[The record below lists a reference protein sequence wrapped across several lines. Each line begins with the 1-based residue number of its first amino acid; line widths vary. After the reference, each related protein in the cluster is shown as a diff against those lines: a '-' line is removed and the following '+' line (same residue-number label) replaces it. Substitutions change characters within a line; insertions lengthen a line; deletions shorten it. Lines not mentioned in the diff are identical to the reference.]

1 MRIDGGCHCGFIT
14 YQGEADPEKVAVCHC
29 TDCQRLSGSAFRTV
43 VPVDSQTFRMSGQP
57 TIYVKTA
64 ESGNKREQSFCPRC
78 GSPIYSAPPGAGPR
92 MLFIRVGTINQRD
105 QFIPKTQV
113 WARSR
118 QRWMDELA
126 GVRKV
131 EKQELSGLPTQR

>member
-14 YQGEADPEKVAVCHC
+14 YQGDADPAKAAICHC

-43 VPVDSQTFRMSGQP
+43 VPVNSQTFRMSGQP

-64 ESGNKREQSFCPRC
+64 ESGNKREQSFCPQC
-78 GSPIYSAPPGAGPR
+78 GSPIYSAPPGDGPR

-113 WARSR
+113 WARSQ
-118 QRWMDELA
+118 QRWMDELG

-131 EKQELSGLPTQR
+131 EKQELSGLPT

>member
-43 VPVDSQTFRMSGQP
+43 VPVDSSTFRMTGRP
-57 TIYVKTA
+57 TIYVKIGD
-64 ESGNKREQSFCPRC
+64 SGNKREQSFCPRC
-78 GSPIYSAPPGAGPR
+78 GSPIYSAPPGDGPR

-113 WARSR
+113 WARSQ
-118 QRWMDELA
+118 QRWVDELA
-126 GVRKV
+126 GVRKI
-131 EKQELSGLPTQR
+131 EKQELPGPPAQR